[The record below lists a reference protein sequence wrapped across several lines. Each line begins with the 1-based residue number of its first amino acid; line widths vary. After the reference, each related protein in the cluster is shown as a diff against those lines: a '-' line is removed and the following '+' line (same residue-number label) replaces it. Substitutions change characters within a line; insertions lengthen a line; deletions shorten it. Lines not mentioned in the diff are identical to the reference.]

1 MTTSRGGRA
10 EVTRTDEPGDG
21 AAFEVDVQVPGNQS
35 SATWDTCSMEGCQ
48 GARAGVGPRCLA
60 HLDEAELSRY
70 LQKLSLGHGL
80 DARGNTID
88 DPLLRRVFAA
98 CPADSVGRRRLRSPR
113 FDQATFVGDVSFDG
127 VSLER
132 DAYFDKAVFTGAAS
146 FNETV
151 FRGSA
156 RFAQATFASAARFD
170 GARFDGNAWF
180 AGSTFSNGASFDNAR
195 FSGMARFVRAVFEA
209 DARFAGVTF
218 RSDAS
223 FDKVAFGCHGHFP
236 TAVFEADA
244 SFEDA
249 TFANP
254 GNFGWATFKGKRGI
268 PAVADVGEVAWSGP
282 PLASWNTRVG
292 ASLLDNAI
300 SVGIAAA
307 GGLFGLILGAM
318 RYNGGPKFGLALG
331 ILVAL
336 AFSVRNLM
344 EQGETGQTFGK
355 RQVGVRLIRVR
366 DRRAVGPLLSIG
378 RQLLH
383 VVDVAPLGAGFLWP
397 LRDAKRQTFADKIAG
412 TVVVIGRELPV
423 AGREA
428 AESAAASLSAGS
440 G

>member
-1 MTTSRGGRA
+1 MTTSRSSRV
-10 EVTRTDEPGDG
+10 ESTRTAEASDG
-21 AAFEVDVQVPGNQS
+21 AFDVEVQAPGTQA
-35 SATWDTCSMEGCQ
+35 SATWETCSAGGCR
-48 GARAGVGPRCLA
+48 GARIGVGAHCLG
-60 HLDEAELSRY
+60 HLDDTELTGY

-80 DARGNTID
+80 DARGSTID

-113 FDQATFVGDVSFDG
+113 FDQATFIGDVSFDG

-156 RFAQATFASAARFD
+156 RFAQATFTSAARFD

-180 AGSTFSNGASFDNAR
+180 AGATFSAGASFDNAR

-223 FDKVAFGCHGHFP
+223 FDNVAFGCHGHFP

-268 PAVADVGEVAWSGP
+268 PAVADVSDVAWSGP
-282 PLASWNTRVG
+282 PLASWRTRAG
-292 ASLLDNAI
+292 GSLLDNAI
-300 SVGIAAA
+300 TGGIVVA
-307 GGLFGLILGAM
+307 GGLFGLILDAM
-318 RYNGGPKFGLALG
+318 RYGGGPKFGLVLG
-331 ILVAL
+331 VLAAL
-336 AFSVRNLM
+336 AFAVRNLI

-355 RQVGVRLIRVR
+355 RHVGVRLIRVR
-366 DRRAVGPLLSIG
+366 DRRAVGPLWSIG

-383 VVDVAPLGAGFLWP
+383 VVDVVPLGAGLLWP
-397 LRDAKRQTFADKIAG
+397 LRDPKHQTFADKIAG

-428 AESAAASLSAGS
+428 AESAAAAMSAGS